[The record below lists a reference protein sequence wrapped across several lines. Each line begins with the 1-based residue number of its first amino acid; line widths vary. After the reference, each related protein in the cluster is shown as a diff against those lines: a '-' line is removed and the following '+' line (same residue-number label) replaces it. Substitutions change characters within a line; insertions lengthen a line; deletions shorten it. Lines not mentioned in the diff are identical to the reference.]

1 MRVFRGAEAGMVR
14 WNVIDFRFGGKI
26 YVVLDTN
33 VDYNRLIEI
42 LSSNFYYFV
51 ECRNRCI
58 DVVSVDYGRDT
69 RMEKWIIPF

>member
-1 MRVFRGAEAGMVR
+1 M
-14 WNVIDFRFGGKI
+14 
-26 YVVLDTN
+26 LDTN

>member
-42 LSSNFYYFV
+42 LSSNV
-51 ECRNRCI
+51 VI
-58 DVVSVDYGRDT
+58 DASMSLALIMVAIREWKNG
-69 RMEKWIIPF
+69 

>member
-1 MRVFRGAEAGMVR
+1 MVR

-42 LSSNFYYFV
+42 LSSNN
-51 ECRNRCI
+51 RNRCI